1 MKSVTSG
8 WRRRGGHWSS
18 LRVAR
23 RRDGRFGQKMG
34 EERGRFRHREQ
45 HRERHKG
52 VCGGDNEQA
61 VLGHG
66 TCEEVDER

>member
-1 MKSVTSG
+1 
-8 WRRRGGHWSS
+8 
-18 LRVAR
+18 
-23 RRDGRFGQKMG
+23 MG